1 MFGIAESSRAKS
13 VNAFDE
19 MSMHDNLLVVRLLV
33 VGAKNSTIFKSFVE
47 SVLHFKRL
55 GAAYWPGRNLVSTLL
70 LEYELYVY
78 RRQYSL
84 PVHVIITVHAR
95 ETPRRYLWP
104 YSGRWRCMLPHT
116 TRHCCPLSWR
126 PHP

>member
-1 MFGIAESSRAKS
+1 MDLGTSKEGSIKNGPWDYGFQWQGK
-13 VNAFDE
+13 NF
-19 MSMHDNLLVVRLLV
+19 
-33 VGAKNSTIFKSFVE
+33 VGAKNSTIFRSFVE

-55 GAAYWPGRNLVSTLL
+55 GAYWPGRNLVSTLL